1 MFLSPPHFPSPD
13 CHAEIVSRRCL
24 CDFLY
29 RQLET
34 MARRNNDKK
43 SEEKEEENEEEEE
56 EEDFLVFEPRPAGKG
71 YRLKVRG

>member
-1 MFLSPPHFPSPD
+1 M
-13 CHAEIVSRRCL
+13 SRRCL

-43 SEEKEEENEEEEE
+43 SEEKEEEKEEEEE